1 MSETIRMDG
10 GHPSEEVL
18 ELYAL
23 GRLEED
29 RLGPVEEHLLVCEDC
44 RQAVEQAD
52 EYARV
57 MRAALEAERR
67 EEGVRTG
74 AGFWSRKPLWA
85 GSLALAAGLA
95 VVALAPRVA
104 RPPVDVTLD
113 AIRSSVS
120 AAAPANRP
128 LTLHPDRRSLPPP
141 PYRVEI
147 VDAEG
152 RPVFQGTSE
161 GDGER
166 VTVRTNRKFP
176 AGQYWVRVYSPGGE
190 LLREFGLRTE

>member
-1 MSETIRMDG
+1 MSETNRMDG
-10 GHPSEEVL
+10 GHPPEEVL

-29 RLGPVEEHLLVCEDC
+29 RLGPVEEHLLVCEEC
-44 RQAVEQAD
+44 RQAIEQAE

-57 MRAALEAERR
+57 MRAALEADKR
-67 EEGVRTG
+67 EAGVRSD
-74 AGFWSRKPLWA
+74 AGFWRRKPVWA
-85 GSLALAAGLA
+85 ASVAVAAGLA
-95 VVALAPRVA
+95 FVALAPRVTS
-104 RPPVDVTLD
+104 PPADVPLN
-113 AIRSSVS
+113 AVRSNVG
-120 AAAPANRP
+120 AAAPADRP
-128 LTLHPDRRSLPPP
+128 LTLHPDRRGLSAP

-152 RPVFQGTSE
+152 KTVFQGTSE

-176 AGQYWVRVYSPGGE
+176 AGQYWVRFYSSTGE

>member
-10 GHPSEEVL
+10 GHPPEEVL

-29 RLGPVEEHLLVCEDC
+29 RLGPVEEHLLVCEEC
-44 RQAVEQAD
+44 RQAVEQAE

-57 MRAALEAERR
+57 MRAALEADRR
-67 EEGVRTG
+67 EESVRPD
-74 AGFWSRKPLWA
+74 ARFWSRKPVWV
-85 GSLALAAGLA
+85 GSVAVAAGL
-95 VVALAPRVA
+95 VLLTLAPRMSS
-104 RPPVDVTLD
+104 PPMDVSLD
-113 AIRSSVS
+113 AVRSNAVAS
-120 AAAPANRP
+120 APAGRT
-128 LTLHPDRRSLPPP
+128 LTLHPDRRGLPAP
-141 PYRVEI
+141 PYRVEV
-147 VDAEG
+147 VDSEG
-152 RPVFQGTSE
+152 KVVFQGTSE

-176 AGQYWVRVYSPGGE
+176 AGQYWVRFYSFSGE